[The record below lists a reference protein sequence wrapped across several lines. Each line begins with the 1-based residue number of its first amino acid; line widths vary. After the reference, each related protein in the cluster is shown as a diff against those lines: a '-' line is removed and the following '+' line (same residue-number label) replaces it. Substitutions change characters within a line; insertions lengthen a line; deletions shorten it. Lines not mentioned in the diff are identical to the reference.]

1 MARQV
6 RLTQEGYDR
15 LAATLEHERERLEE
29 ATLILRELT
38 GSSDDYDDAGLEEA
52 KREKARIEMRIDN
65 LDDQLA
71 RAEIIEAHERSEVD
85 LGSVVTLQQTSTKEA
100 FDVQVVSPVE
110 ASVLEGDIPKVSDE
124 SPLGKALMGKK
135 PGDTFKVTINEKT
148 TEYSLMSIG

>member
-6 RLTQEGYDR
+6 RLTQEGYNR
-15 LAATLEHERERLEE
+15 LEATLEQERERLEE

-52 KREKARIEMRIDN
+52 KREKAQIEMRIDN

-71 RAEIIEAHERSEVD
+71 RAEIIEAHERDEVD

-110 ASVLEGDIPKVSDE
+110 ASVLEGDVPKVSDE